1 MSQLNVHPLKIVL
14 TTPDAERFR
23 GALTLAAAQAALGGE
38 TALFLQLDAVA
49 MLRAPLAAPR
59 DDAHA
64 AAGLPTLAALLADAM
79 TLGVRVVACQ
89 SGMALAGLTADTL
102 PESVDVGGPVQFLAD
117 GDANARVTL
126 G

>member
-1 MSQLNVHPLKIVL
+1 MHPLKIVL

-38 TALFLQLDAVA
+38 AALFLQLDAVA
-49 MLRAPLAAPR
+49 MLRARLSAPR

-79 TLGVRVVACQ
+79 TLGVQVIACQ
-89 SGMALAGLTADTL
+89 SGMALAALTADTL
-102 PESVDVGGPVQFLAD
+102 PEGVDVGGPIQFLAD
-117 GDANARVTL
+117 GGDDARVL
-126 G
+126 IG

>member
-1 MSQLNVHPLKIVL
+1 MHPLKIVL

-38 TALFLQLDAVA
+38 AALFLQLDAVA
-49 MLRAPLAAPR
+49 MLCPPLSAPR

-64 AAGLPTLAALLADAM
+64 TAGLPTLAALLADAM
-79 TLGVRVVACQ
+79 AMGVRITACQ
-89 SGMALAGLTADTL
+89 SGLTLCDLTADTL
-102 PESVDVGGPVQFLAD
+102 PTGVDVGGPVQFLTD

>member
-1 MSQLNVHPLKIVL
+1 MSQLNLHPLKIVL

-23 GALTLAAAQAALGGE
+23 GALTLAAAHAALGGG
-38 TALFLQLDAVA
+38 ASLFLQLDAVA
-49 MLRAPLAAPR
+49 MLRAPLIVPR

-79 TLGVRVVACQ
+79 MLGVKVTACQ
-89 SGMALAGLTADTL
+89 SGMTLAGLTVDIL
-102 PESVDVGGPVQFLAD
+102 PRGIEVGGPIQFLTD
-117 GDANARVTL
+117 GGDEARVVI